1 MHVNLSFKTAA
12 RAVPLLRA
20 LRLLASERRRKQE
33 EMKKRWA
40 GVKWIK
46 QWM

>member
-1 MHVNLSFKTAA
+1 MPAF
-12 RAVPLLRA
+12 
-20 LRLLASERRRKQE
+20 RLLASERRREQE
-33 EMKKRWA
+33 EIKKRWA